1 MVAKMLNL
9 LEIGIN
15 KLSPKLTKE
24 KEKEKEVAI
33 YWKIIPL
40 EALVDCLKGF
50 LSHGNVCSQIT
61 NVDISNLVEG
71 QLMNHVHGKKIDEL
85 CGVGWTKVEG
95 ALVCYTLQ

>member
-33 YWKIIPL
+33 Y
-40 EALVDCLKGF
+40 
-50 LSHGNVCSQIT
+50 
-61 NVDISNLVEG
+61 
-71 QLMNHVHGKKIDEL
+71 
-85 CGVGWTKVEG
+85 
-95 ALVCYTLQ
+95 

>member
-1 MVAKMLNL
+1 
-9 LEIGIN
+9 
-15 KLSPKLTKE
+15 
-24 KEKEKEVAI
+24 
-33 YWKIIPL
+33 L

-85 CGVGWTKVEG
+85 CGVG
-95 ALVCYTLQ
+95 